1 MNCYKM
7 KETENDSSILTSKHI
22 NCIFIWNQ
30 YGKKIGQLK
39 NIESQTK
46 LILRKVSRISFLQI
60 HRFSLKD
67 LGRRSELQSH

>member
-22 NCIFIWNQ
+22 NCIFI

-67 LGRRSELQSH
+67 LGRRSELQSY